1 MKRIIA
7 FSLSLLPIALVAQV
21 LPDSLQ
27 LEAFLQLAEA
37 RSLDRQQAETDLELA
52 ELDFRLF
59 RASQRPQLLASA
71 NLPNYQ
77 GTVSEIV
84 QPNGT
89 VLFQPIRNNNSALGL
104 RLTQAIPAT
113 GGTLFVQSNLQRFD
127 DFEGNNSLYN
137 GIPVR
142 IGLAQPL
149 FGFNEQKWAQ
159 QLAPVRLT
167 EAQKQYR
174 ADRATIR
181 TAATRLFFNFLY
193 ARTELD
199 IAIANQESNQE
210 LFEIAQERH
219 NLGKIS
225 DSDLMQLQ
233 VSLLSA
239 QRSRRNAEQTYRDRA
254 AQIRA
259 FLGLSP
265 EADLPYP
272 KRPGTPPEVT
282 LEPEAAIAEAFKNR
296 PELDRYARRV
306 LEAEQEVARAKGQGG
321 FQADLIASVGWTRSA
336 QDLEQIYQSPLN
348 EQLLQVQVSVP
359 LLDWGAQRS
368 RVALQQARLELEQ
381 RQVQQEE
388 LDFQTDVRQT
398 LQQVQNLQQEVQLAQ
413 SLTNLAQERF
423 RIALE
428 SYRLG
433 GIDITNL
440 IISQQEKDLAMR
452 TYIFALGDYW
462 QAYYE
467 LQRLTL
473 IEF

>member
-77 GTVSEIV
+77 RTVSEIV

-159 QLAPVRLT
+159 QLAPVRQPPDCFLISFMPVRNST
-167 EAQKQYR
+167 SLLPIRKAIRSCSKSHR
-174 ADRATIR
+174 NDITWAKFR
-181 TAATRLFFNFLY
+181 TAT
-193 ARTELD
+193 
-199 IAIANQESNQE
+199 
-210 LFEIAQERH
+210 
-219 NLGKIS
+219 
-225 DSDLMQLQ
+225 
-233 VSLLSA
+233 
-239 QRSRRNAEQTYRDRA
+239 
-254 AQIRA
+254 
-259 FLGLSP
+259 
-265 EADLPYP
+265 
-272 KRPGTPPEVT
+272 
-282 LEPEAAIAEAFKNR
+282 
-296 PELDRYARRV
+296 
-306 LEAEQEVARAKGQGG
+306 
-321 FQADLIASVGWTRSA
+321 
-336 QDLEQIYQSPLN
+336 
-348 EQLLQVQVSVP
+348 
-359 LLDWGAQRS
+359 
-368 RVALQQARLELEQ
+368 
-381 RQVQQEE
+381 
-388 LDFQTDVRQT
+388 
-398 LQQVQNLQQEVQLAQ
+398 
-413 SLTNLAQERF
+413 
-423 RIALE
+423 
-428 SYRLG
+428 
-433 GIDITNL
+433 
-440 IISQQEKDLAMR
+440 
-452 TYIFALGDYW
+452 
-462 QAYYE
+462 
-467 LQRLTL
+467 
-473 IEF
+473 